1 MYTEISGQVGL
12 VAKRYENL
20 AAGGV
25 AQFEE
30 RPNKGP
36 DVGLISSQ
44 SIGRQ
49 ENPCCD
55 IDFVGFVL

>member
-20 AAGGV
+20 AAGAV

-30 RPNKGP
+30 RPNKGTE
-36 DVGLISSQ
+36 VGLIPSQ

-55 IDFVGFVL
+55 IGFVF